1 MDQKQIDQLE
11 TEESMFVQTARGITS
26 DGATLTLRDVTP
38 STLFFS
44 DRPQRVVGHM
54 TTADFVELW
63 GEGDNSFEADPPN
76 AVLSFV
82 EPGADAPTDA
92 VDRDQEADPQ
102 ERAAL
107 VLHRCPRR
115 NHSDRGRTRHLVHR
129 PVRAAT
135 VARIGMRRAPPRTPA
150 GPAIVPRL
158 ASSLV
163 RRFLSLQPNSPTTR
177 NRGEKHGEGRW
188 CLHLHRYV
196 SE

>member
-38 STLFFS
+38 ATLFFS

-92 VDRDQEADPQ
+92 VDRDQEAD
-102 ERAAL
+102 A
-107 VLHRCPRR
+107 
-115 NHSDRGRTRHLVHR
+115 SRT
-129 PVRAAT
+129 
-135 VARIGMRRAPPRTPA
+135 GSSRTPSMSSKEPFRSRPDRSPCSSTRSGGHCRPSRYA
-150 GPAIVPRL
+150 ACAAANADGTADSSEACFIARFG
-158 ASSLV
+158 ASCTS
-163 RRFLSLQPNSPTTR
+163 TTI
-177 NRGEKHGEGRW
+177 H
-188 CLHLHRYV
+188 
-196 SE
+196 